1 MRALNRRH
9 AVALAGAALGVALT
23 GRPAQARTT
32 LRLGHGLAKGHP
44 VDVSLEE
51 FAKLVRERSGGDL
64 DVKVFPAGQLG
75 QQRELIEQ
83 MQNGA
88 LDLVHANASPLGGFE
103 ASFGIYDM
111 PYLFR
116 DADHFF
122 KVVDGPVGEDIL
134 NAARPK
140 AFVGLAY
147 YDNGT
152 RSFYAKKPLPKP
164 EDLKGLKVR
173 VQPGPIATRMVDL
186 LGATATPLAWGEV
199 YTALQSGV
207 VDGAEN
213 NVTALTLARHGEV
226 MKVYTRDEHTRVPD
240 VVLIATATLDRLKPE
255 QQALLRKAAKDS
267 AAAHNARWKAEL
279 EKAEGEAAKLGVTFV
294 DADKAAYRKAVQP
307 MYDDLKSTPAL
318 AALAD
323 RIQAVQ

>member
-1 MRALNRRH
+1 MLALNRRH
-9 AVALAGAALGVALT
+9 LAALAAAVLGIALAGPAAAK
-23 GRPAQARTT
+23 TT
-32 LRLGHGLAKGHP
+32 LRLGHSLAKGHP

-51 FAKLVRERSGGDL
+51 FAKFVRERSNGDM

-88 LDLVHANASPLGGFE
+88 LDLVHANASPLAAFE
-103 ASFGIYDM
+103 PSYGVYDM
-111 PYLFR
+111 PFLFR
-116 DADHFF
+116 DNDHFF
-122 KVVDGPVGEDIL
+122 KVVDGPVGDEIL
-134 NAARPK
+134 QASRPK
-140 AFVGLAY
+140 AFIGLAY

-152 RSFYAKKPLPKP
+152 RSFYAKKPLSKP

-173 VQPGPIATRMVDL
+173 VQPGPIATRMVNL

-226 MKVYTRDEHTRVPD
+226 MKVYTRNEHTRVPD
-240 VVLIATATLDRLKPE
+240 VLVMATATLDRLKPE
-255 QQALLRKAAKDS
+255 QQALLRKAARDS
-267 AAAHNARWKAEL
+267 ATAHNARWKAEL
-279 EKAEGEAAKLGVTFV
+279 EKAEGEAAKMGVTFV
-294 DADKAAYRKAVQP
+294 DADKAAYRKVVQP
-307 MYDDLKSTPAL
+307 MYDDLKGTPAL

-323 RIQAVQ
+323 RIQSVQ